1 MGHERHVGAQWCFSQ
16 REKVKKRTIH
26 FVERKGTQF
35 ELYTFCLQHKR
46 DVSKLP
52 GMTVT
57 RSKPVRP
64 AGTRP
69 KGRRSLADAVIQRLR
84 QEIISGRMAPGT
96 MVAEIPTA
104 QRLDVSRV
112 PVREALMVLEQ
123 DGLLVCEDNGRCR
136 VRTLTTRDFDEI
148 YGVRLMLESESFR
161 LAATAHTQ
169 ADLQS
174 LRDNLRQMA
183 RAKSLHRVTVLDI
196 EFHDRIMQI
205 SRQSRL
211 MHLWRVMLSQIQ
223 LFTATLQREISSVST
238 NVQDV
243 SLEAHEHCLRGI
255 ESGDPDLARRCA
267 IDHLEP
273 WNEWLK
279 STRPES
285 RAL

>member
-1 MGHERHVGAQWCFSQ
+1 MG
-16 REKVKKRTIH
+16 REK
-26 FVERKGTQF
+26 TQF
-35 ELYTFCLQHKR
+35 ELYTFCLRHKR
-46 DVSKLP
+46 DVFKLS
-52 GMTVT
+52 GMTST
-57 RSKPVRP
+57 RTKPARP

-69 KGRRSLADAVIQRLR
+69 EGRRSLADDVIQRIR
-84 QEIISGRMAPGT
+84 QEIISGRLASGT

-104 QRLDVSRV
+104 QRLEVSRV

-136 VRTLTTRDFDEI
+136 VRMLTSCDFDEI
-148 YGVRLMLESESFR
+148 YGIRLMLESESFR
-161 LAATAHTQ
+161 LAATTHTQ
-169 ADLQS
+169 ADLQR
-174 LRDNLRQMA
+174 LRDNLRQTE
-183 RAKSLHRVTVLDI
+183 RAGTLQRVTVLDL

-211 MHLWRVMLSQIQ
+211 MHLWRTMLSQIQ
-223 LFTATLQREISSVST
+223 LFSAILQREISSVIT

-255 ESGDPDLARRCA
+255 KSGDPDLARRCA

-285 RAL
+285 RAI

>member
-1 MGHERHVGAQWCFSQ
+1 
-16 REKVKKRTIH
+16 
-26 FVERKGTQF
+26 
-35 ELYTFCLQHKR
+35 
-46 DVSKLP
+46 
-52 GMTVT
+52 
-57 RSKPVRP
+57 
-64 AGTRP
+64 
-69 KGRRSLADAVIQRLR
+69 
-84 QEIISGRMAPGT
+84 

-136 VRTLTTRDFDEI
+136 VRTLAARDFDEI

-161 LAATAHTQ
+161 LAATTHTQ
-169 ADLQS
+169 ADLQG
-174 LRDNLRQMA
+174 LRDNLRQME

-238 NVQDV
+238 NVQNV
-243 SLEAHEHCLRGI
+243 SLEAHQHCLRAI
-255 ESGDPDLARRCA
+255 ESGDPEMARRSA

>member
-1 MGHERHVGAQWCFSQ
+1 MVLFATR
-16 REKVKKRTIH
+16 KVKKRTIH
-26 FVERKGTQF
+26 LVGREKTQF
-35 ELYTFCLQHKR
+35 ELYTFCLRHKR
-46 DVSKLP
+46 DVFKLS
-52 GMTVT
+52 GMTIT
-57 RSKPVRP
+57 RSKPARP

-69 KGRRSLADAVIQRLR
+69 EGRRSLADDVIQRIR
-84 QEIISGRMAPGT
+84 QEIISGRLAPGT

-104 QRLDVSRV
+104 QRLEVSRV
-112 PVREALMVLEQ
+112 PVREELMVLEQ

-136 VRTLTTRDFDEI
+136 VRMLTSCDFDEI
-148 YGVRLMLESESFR
+148 YGIRLMLESESFR
-161 LAATAHTQ
+161 LAATTHTQ
-169 ADLQS
+169 ADLQR
-174 LRDNLRQMA
+174 LRDNLRQTE
-183 RAKSLHRVTVLDI
+183 RAGSLQRVTVLDL

-205 SRQSRL
+205 SGQSRL
-211 MHLWRVMLSQIQ
+211 MHLWRAMLSQIQ
-223 LFTATLQREISSVST
+223 LFSAILQREISSVIT

-285 RAL
+285 RAI